1 MRVNIEW
8 LRDWVDIDLEPDDLA
23 EKLTVAGLEVDAVET
38 AAPPF
43 DGLVVAEITAVEPHP
58 NADKLVLC
66 RVNDGNA
73 QHAVVCGAPN
83 ASAGLR
89 TPFAPVGAVMPG
101 GSRIRQAKLRGV
113 ESEGMLC
120 SAKDLGLAESSEG
133 LLELPEDA
141 PVGLSV
147 RDYLKLDDAVLDI
160 DLTPNRGDCF
170 SVLGIA
176 REIAATQNLELH
188 SVLGAAIK
196 PTHEER
202 FEVSLE
208 AGEACPRFVGR
219 VIRSIRTD
227 AESPSWMVERLRRVG
242 LRAIHPVVDVTN
254 FVMLELGQ
262 PLHSYDLEKLN
273 EKITVR
279 LARDREKLS
288 LLDGREV
295 DLEDDVMVIADGSGA
310 IGLAGIM
317 GGSSTGVTDETTDVF
332 LESAFFTP
340 DAMAGRA
347 RKFGLHTDAS
357 MRFERG
363 VDPEQQSRAIERAT
377 ELLVDIV
384 GGNAGPLNEST
395 LQEHLHQMPVIALRH
410 ERLQSVLGM
419 GIGAKAVE
427 RSLESLGMSVSR
439 DTAGWT
445 VTPPAFRFDLRIE
458 EDLVEEVA
466 RMIGYDNI
474 PVIPDL
480 RAGHLGTEIESRF
493 SEERLADLLAARGY
507 SEIISYSF
515 VDEELEAAIN
525 PGSDI
530 ARLANPISS
539 ELGVLRRS
547 LWPGLLKT
555 ASQNLSR
562 QQSRMRLFEMGVQF
576 SIRSGEIEETRVVAG
591 LAAGSRYPENWDGDP
606 NDTDL
611 FDIKTDIEAV
621 FTATGKAEELSFVAA
636 EHPAMLPGKTARIF
650 LGDKAIGWLGSI
662 HPSLQKK
669 LDLKTQPVL
678 FALRLDETLNASL
691 PTYHGYS
698 KYPSVR
704 RDLALLVNEDVSAE
718 RIVDCIKQQAGG
730 ILQNV
735 IIFDIYRGK
744 GIDSRL
750 KSVALG
756 LILQDTSRTL
766 TDADVDRMVGS
777 VTEHLGRV
785 LGATIRT

>member
-8 LRDWVDIDLEPDDLA
+8 LRDWVEIDLKPDDLA
-23 EKLTVAGLEVDAVET
+23 EKLTVAGLEVDSVET

-66 RVNDGNA
+66 RVDDGNA
-73 QHAVVCGAPN
+73 QHSVVCGAPN
-83 ASAGLR
+83 AATGLR
-89 TPFAPVGAVMPG
+89 APFAPVGAVMPG
-101 GSRIRQAKLRGV
+101 GSKIRRAKLRGV

-120 SAKDLGLAESSEG
+120 SAQDLGIADSSEG

-141 PVGLSV
+141 PTGLSV
-147 RDYLKLDDAVLDI
+147 RDYLKLDDAILDI

-170 SVLGIA
+170 SVLGIS
-176 REIAATQNLELH
+176 REIAATQKLELQ
-188 SVLGAAIK
+188 SVLGSAIE
-196 PTHEER
+196 PAHEEI
-202 FEVSLE
+202 FDVDLQ
-208 AGEACPRFVGR
+208 AGEGCPRFVGR
-219 VIRSIRTD
+219 VIRDIKAD

-262 PLHSYDLEKLN
+262 PLHSYDLEKLDG
-273 EKITVR
+273 KITVR
-279 LARDREKLS
+279 LASNGEKLS
-288 LLDGREV
+288 LLDGRDV
-295 DLEDDVMVIADGSGA
+295 DLEDDVMVIADEAGA

-317 GGSSTGVTDETTDVF
+317 GGSSTGVTEQTTNVF
-332 LESAFFTP
+332 LEAAFFTP

-377 ELLVDIV
+377 ELLLDIV
-384 GGNAGPLNEST
+384 GGSAGPLNESK
-395 LQEHLHQMPVIALRH
+395 LHEHLSEMPAIELRH
-410 ERLQSVLGM
+410 ERLQSVLGL
-419 GIGAKAVE
+419 GVGAETVE
-427 RSLESLGMSVSR
+427 TNLESLGMSVSR
-439 DTAGWT
+439 NTGSWT

-458 EDLVEEVA
+458 EDLIEEVA
-466 RMIGYDNI
+466 RMVGYDNI
-474 PVIPDL
+474 PVVPDL
-480 RAGHLGTEIESRF
+480 HAGHLGTENESRF

-525 PGSDI
+525 PGSEI

-562 QQSRMRLFEMGVQF
+562 QQSRMRLFETGVQF
-576 SIRSGEIEETRVVAG
+576 SVRSGKIEENRVVAG
-591 LAAGSRYPENWDGDP
+591 LSVGSRYPENWDGDSP
-606 NDTDL
+606 DADV
-611 FDIKTDIEAV
+611 FDIKTDIEAI
-621 FTATGKAEELSFVAA
+621 FAATGRTNELKFEMA
-636 EHPAMLPGKTARIF
+636 EHPALLPGQTARIV

-662 HPSLQKK
+662 HPALQKK
-669 LDLKTQPVL
+669 LELKTHAVL
-678 FALRLDETLNASL
+678 FALRLDETLNASV
-691 PTYHGYS
+691 PTYRRYS

-704 RDLALLVNEDVSAE
+704 RDLALLVSEDVTAE
-718 RIVDCIKQQAGG
+718 RIVESVKEQAGD
-730 ILQNV
+730 ILQDI